1 MLELRGGQ
9 MSAALKSDT
18 PAAALIAAAPAAGAA
33 PARVFDMDR
42 RRVER
47 ALRQRV
53 RYRYVR
59 PMVVREVDGW
69 RIVSPCCSRNIDAQ
83 GGLIDIAWLRSEPPI
98 WRLYARDHAHGIWV
112 EHERSGQLL
121 ELLDVICLDPQRVFW
136 P

>member
-1 MLELRGGQ
+1 

-18 PAAALIAAAPAAGAA
+18 PAAAPMAAASV
-33 PARVFDMDR
+33 ARAVSALVLDMDR
-42 RRVER
+42 RRIER

-59 PMVVREVDGW
+59 PMVVRELDGW

-83 GGLIDIAWLRSEPPI
+83 GGLIDIAWLCNEPPI
-98 WRLYARDHAHGIWV
+98 WRLYARDHARAIWV
-112 EHERSGQLL
+112 EHERSQQLL
-121 ELLDVICLDPQRVFW
+121 DLLDVICLDPQRVFW

>member
-1 MLELRGGQ
+1 
-9 MSAALKSDT
+9 MSAALKSDP
-18 PAAALIAAAPAAGAA
+18 PAAPPIAAAAVPHAV

-42 RRVER
+42 RRIQR

-59 PMVVREVDGW
+59 PQVVAEVDGW
-69 RIVSPCCSRNIDAQ
+69 RIVSPCCSRNIDAH
-83 GGLIDIAWLRSEPPI
+83 GGVIDIALLRREPPI
-98 WRLYARDHAHGIWV
+98 WRLYSRDHARAIWV
-112 EHERSGQLL
+112 EHEQSQQLL